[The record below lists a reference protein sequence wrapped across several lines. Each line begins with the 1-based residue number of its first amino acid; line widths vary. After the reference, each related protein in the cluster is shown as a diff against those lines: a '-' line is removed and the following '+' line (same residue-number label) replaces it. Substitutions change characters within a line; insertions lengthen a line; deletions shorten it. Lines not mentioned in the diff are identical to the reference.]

1 MAGLIGGRQVILTAK
16 NEELTVTGDI
26 NFDGMMNNDD
36 SIDEDV
42 TIASGRNAMVIGPV
56 TVNASIT
63 INGTFTVV

>member
-1 MAGLIGGRQVILTAK
+1 MAGFIGKVATTFQANK
-16 NEELTVTGDI
+16 NITVTGDV

-42 TIASGRNAMVIGPV
+42 TIAAGRNAMVIGPV
-56 TVNASIT
+56 TVNAAIT

>member
-1 MAGLIGGRQVILTAK
+1 MAGLIGKTTTTVQNNKQI
-16 NEELTVTGDI
+16 TVTGDV

-36 SIDEDV
+36 SIDADV

-56 TVNASIT
+56 TVNAAIT

>member
-1 MAGLIGGRQVILTAK
+1 MAGLIGSRQVILTAK

-36 SIDEDV
+36 SIDENV

-56 TVNASIT
+56 TVNAQIT

>member
-1 MAGLIGGRQVILTAK
+1 MAGFIGGRVSTTVQDNK
-16 NEELTVTGDI
+16 ELTVTGDI

-42 TIASGRNAMVIGPV
+42 TVASGRNAMVIGPV
-56 TVNASIT
+56 TVNAKIT